1 MIRKQIE
8 QYFNETKQQILDYI
22 YGKGSETPMKEKDN
36 DNTAPQ
42 KNTSSIS
49 LKEVTDKLEQGIQ
62 DLYNSDRYKE
72 YLSVM
77 AKFYNY
83 SINNTILIAMQK
95 PDATLV
101 AGFSAWQKK
110 FERTVKKGERGIRII
125 APCPRTITKEV
136 PKIDPKTQLPL
147 KDEHGNIITKQVE
160 VTVPAYKVVTVFDVS
175 QTDGK
180 ELPSIAVDSLSGQ
193 VERYED
199 FFKALSETSPVPV
212 SFEKLHPELHGYY
225 SSMTQN
231 IVIAEGMS
239 ELQTLKTF
247 IHEISHSMLHG
258 KEGEE
263 HFVDRNTK
271 EVQAESI
278 AYTVCQ
284 HYGLDTSD
292 YSFGYVAGW
301 SQTKGLDELKS
312 SLSVIH
318 STAQKII
325 ESVDKNI
332 MEIQKSREAQI
343 TPTTRAVVPN
353 SFYNSLGIHTDK
365 PSIRNQLKSE
375 PKPELPTKGHKQKN
389 MEVEV

>member
-1 MIRKQIE
+1 MISKRIE
-8 QYFNETKQQILDYI
+8 QYFNETKQRILDYI
-22 YGKGSETPMKEKDN
+22 YGKESETPMKEKDS
-36 DNTAPQ
+36 TEPR
-42 KNTSSIS
+42 KSTSPIS

-62 DLYNSDRYKE
+62 DLFNSDRYKE

-101 AGFSAWQKK
+101 AGFSAWQKN
-110 FERTVKKGERGIRII
+110 FERTVKKGEKGIKII
-125 APCPRTITKEV
+125 APCPRKIIKEV
-136 PKIDPKTQLPL
+136 PQIDIVTKAPMR
-147 KDEHGNIITKQVE
+147 DENGKVITRQE
-160 VTVPAYKVVTVFDVS
+160 EETVPAFKVVTVFDVS

-180 ELPSIAVDSLSGQ
+180 ELPRIAVDSLSGQ
-193 VERYED
+193 VEQYED
-199 FFKALSETSPVPV
+199 FFKALSATSPVPV
-212 SFEKLHPELHGYY
+212 SFEKLPPELHGYY

-239 ELQTLKTF
+239 ELQTLKTL

-263 HFVDRNTK
+263 HCIDRNTK

-301 SQTKGLDELKS
+301 SHTKALNELKS

-343 TPTTRAVVPN
+343 TPTTHAVVPK
-353 SFYNSLGIHTDK
+353 SFYNSFGIHDDK
-365 PSIRNQLKSE
+365 PSVRNQLKSE
-375 PKPELPTKGHKQKN
+375 PKSELPAKGQKQRN
-389 MEVEV
+389 RELEV